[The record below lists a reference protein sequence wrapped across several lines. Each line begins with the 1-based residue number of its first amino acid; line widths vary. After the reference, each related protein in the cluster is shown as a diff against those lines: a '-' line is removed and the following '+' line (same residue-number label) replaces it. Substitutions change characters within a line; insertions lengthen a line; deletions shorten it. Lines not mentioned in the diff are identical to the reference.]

1 MKCTTV
7 VIIGL
12 ILVFS
17 TPVFSGDIEIAK
29 RYGVIDE
36 TPAASKE
43 AAVLQAGTFNLP
55 GQLQAIKILLPGG
68 FMDTPQVRELGPS
81 FINVEPAD
89 GGSTAQVKELGPSF
103 INVEPADGGSTAQV
117 KELGPSFVNVEKG
130 DGGSTAQVKELGPSF
145 VNVEKPDGGSTARVK
160 E

>member
-7 VIIGL
+7 VIISL
-12 ILVFS
+12 ILVLS

-29 RYGVIDE
+29 RYGVKDE

-43 AAVLQAGTFNLP
+43 AAVLQTGTFTLP
-55 GQLQAIKILLPGG
+55 GQLQAINILLPGG

-81 FINVEPAD
+81 FVNPEP
-89 GGSTAQVKELGPSF
+89 GG
-103 INVEPADGGSTAQV
+103 GGCTAQV
-117 KELGPSFVNVEKG
+117 KELGPSFVNVEP
-130 DGGSTAQVKELGPSF
+130 GG
-145 VNVEKPDGGSTARVK
+145 GGCTARVK

>member
-29 RYGVIDE
+29 RYGVKNE

-43 AAVLQAGTFNLP
+43 AAVLQAGTFTLP
-55 GQLQAIKILLPGG
+55 GQIQAFKILLPGE

-81 FINVEPAD
+81 FVNVENG

-103 INVEPADGGSTAQV
+103 VNVENGGGSTAQV

-130 DGGSTAQVKELGPSF
+130 
-145 VNVEKPDGGSTARVK
+145 GGSTARVK